1 MPLFFLGGTVRGGLA
16 EDPPPCVEVVLITK
30 VPPQAARIR
39 EVSEGMAAQADKAS
53 LQEMAAQ
60 RQSTVVGA
68 STTTPS
74 ESESEEHEG
83 EQQQEGGLM
92 EDDEDWEEE
101 CTDPRFV
108 SIVDGTIGNAATA
121 WDVSGCGLAD
131 EDLLAM
137 VDVLRDGGGGAV
149 TTLDL
154 SRNALTDEGVRALC
168 MELGKGEAPAALFVS
183 CCCRCC
189 HGQ

>member
-1 MPLFFLGGTVRGGLA
+1 
-16 EDPPPCVEVVLITK
+16 
-30 VPPQAARIR
+30 
-39 EVSEGMAAQADKAS
+39 MAAQADKAS

-60 RQSTVVGA
+60 RQSTAVGA

-74 ESESEEHEG
+74 EWESEDHEG

-92 EDDEDWEEE
+92 EDEDWEEE

-121 WDVSGCGLAD
+121 WDCSGCGLAD

-168 MELGKGEAPAALFVS
+168 MELGKGEATAALSVS